1 MNPISSPIE
10 EIEDHYPVVVIGSG
24 YGGAIAACRL
34 ARAGQ
39 RVCVLDRGREIL
51 PGEYPETAA
60 EAMREM
66 QIDSPLKA
74 CGRQS
79 GLYDFRVSG
88 DLTVLQGCGLG
99 GTSLINAGVS
109 LRPDSRIFQGRRWP
123 KEIRDAAASGLEPY
137 YLHAEKMLT
146 PMPYPSGF
154 PELPKL
160 RALEKTAQALGGVF
174 YRPPVNVTFDAAV
187 NSAGIEQAAC
197 TLCGDCVTGCNY
209 GAKNTL
215 LMNYLPDAKLHGAKI
230 FTQASVRWVEL
241 AGKQWKI
248 HYQWLDSGWERFGA
262 PERTITADLL
272 ILAAGCLGSTE
283 ILLRS
288 KEQGL
293 ALSGR
298 VGDNF
303 TANGDFLS
311 FAYNIPDRVNGIGA
325 GLRPLDEIGP
335 VGPCITGI
343 VDLRDQP
350 DVKDGVVIEDGTIPG
365 AIANLLPGVLA
376 AASSGNGGGRS
387 FSETLQ
393 AKTRIAESL
402 ARGAYHGALRNTLTY
417 LAMAHDAGD
426 GRIVLKDG
434 KARVEWPELCHQP
447 VYQKIQEQLAYAAR
461 AQGGEAI
468 RKSLAEILLKSK
480 LITVHPLGGCV
491 MANDASAGVVDH
503 QGQVFAAPFG
513 QSVYE
518 NFYIVDGSAI
528 PCSLGV
534 NPLLTISALAERA
547 AALLASSRGWE
558 IDYRLAAVPAG
569 IPERCSIGVQFTES
583 MSGYFSTKLEIPTHQ
598 GSAAWPSR
606 NPSEWSHCPHPHSQH
621 QPSPACGRG
630 GTAKRWVREPAF
642 SSAGASRVRG
652 LAEKARKQNQISGS
666 GSAVSPDNGDFALY
680 ERGAAQG
687 RRDGSKFSFTL
698 TIGTGDLASSMSS
711 SAHRFRMAG
720 TAYAAELSPQPLT
733 VTEGEFELLTDDPD
747 RVGARRMIY
756 RAKMTSAEG
765 RVFHLAGFKLIQ
777 TGLLTRLWPE
787 TSTLYITVSV
797 PDSGGRVIG
806 SGILR
811 ISPEDFLRQLTTIEV
826 TGAKNREERL
836 DAAARLGRSFF
847 GPLWESYGGVTSPPR
862 YFNPDAPSR
871 KKRPLRTS
879 APEVHF
885 FETEDKVQ
893 LRLLRYC
900 GGRKGPVILSH
911 GIGVSSL
918 IFRIDTIPINLVE
931 YLSARGFDVWALDYR
946 ASIELP
952 CAQMPSTADDVAAYD
967 YPAAVAKVLEVTG
980 ASGVQMF
987 VHCFGSISFFMAML
1001 KGLQGVR
1008 SVVCSQVAAHQ
1019 VGPSMTRIKCGLY
1032 MPKFL
1037 DLLGVKS
1044 LTAYV
1049 DGHAGW
1055 EAKLYETAM
1064 KLYPIPASQRCNN
1077 PVCHRITFMYSQAFE
1092 HSNLNALTHD
1102 SLHELFGIAS
1112 IGGFEHL
1119 AHMVRK
1125 GHIVTAGGK
1134 DAYLPHLR
1142 RLAIPIAFLHGA
1154 RNRCF
1159 LPESTRL
1166 TYNLLRAKNGEKLY
1180 TRYVIPHYGHS
1191 DCILGKDAAR
1201 DVYPYIARHLEAT
1214 NE

>member
-1 MNPISSPIE
+1 MNRISSPIE
-10 EIEDHYPVVVIGSG
+10 EIEDYYPAVVIGSG
-24 YGGAIAACRL
+24 YGGAIAASRL

-39 RVCVLDRGREIL
+39 RVCVLERGREIL
-51 PGEYPETAA
+51 PGEYPESAA

-66 QIDSPLKA
+66 QIESPLKA
-74 CGRQS
+74 CGRQT

-109 LRPDSRIFQGRRWP
+109 LRPDSRIFQDPRWP

-137 YLHAEKMLT
+137 YLHAEKMLK
-146 PMPYPSGF
+146 PMPYPSSF

-160 RALEKTAQALGGVF
+160 RALERTAHALGGAF
-174 YRPPVNVTFDAAV
+174 YRPPVNVTFDSTV

-215 LMNYLPDAKLHGAKI
+215 LMNYLPDAKLYGAKI
-230 FTQASVRWVEL
+230 FIQISVRWVEL

-272 ILAAGCLGSTE
+272 MLAAGCLGSTE

-288 KEQGL
+288 KERGL

-325 GLRPLDEIGP
+325 GLRPLEEIGP

-350 DVKDGVVIEDGTIPG
+350 DVKDGVVIEDGAIPG

-402 ARGAYHGALRNTLTY
+402 AGGAYHGALRNTLTY

-461 AQGGEAI
+461 AQGGEAV
-468 RKSLAEILLKSK
+468 RNSLAEILLKSK

-491 MANDASAGVVDH
+491 MADDASAGVVNH
-503 QGQVFAAPFG
+503 QGQVFSAPLG

-569 IPERCSIGVQFTES
+569 IPERCPIGIQFTES
-583 MSGYFSTKLEIPTHQ
+583 MSGYFSTKLEVPANQ
-598 GSAAWPSR
+598 ASAA
-606 NPSEWSHCPHPHSQH
+606 
-621 QPSPACGRG
+621 
-630 GTAKRWVREPAF
+630 
-642 SSAGASRVRG
+642 
-652 LAEKARKQNQISGS
+652 
-666 GSAVSPDNGDFALY
+666 SPDNGDFALCV
-680 ERGAAQG
+680 RGAAQG

-698 TIGTGDLASSMSS
+698 TIGTGDLDSSMIG
-711 SAHRFRMAG
+711 SAHKFRMAG
-720 TAYAAELSPQPLT
+720 TACAAELSPQPLT
-733 VTEGEFELLTDDPD
+733 VTEGEFELLTDDSD

-765 RVFHLAGFKLIQ
+765 RVFNLAGFKLIQ

-797 PDSGGRVIG
+797 PDSGGVIG

-811 ISPEDFLRQLTTIEV
+811 ISSEDFLRQLATIEV

-847 GPLWESYGGVTSPPR
+847 GPLWESYGGVASPPR
-862 YFNPDAPSR
+862 YFNLDAPSR
-871 KKRPLRTS
+871 KKRPLRAP

-918 IFRIDTIPINLVE
+918 IFRIDTLPINLVE

-967 YPAAVAKVLEVTG
+967 YPAAVAKVLQVTG

-1032 MPKFL
+1032 VPEFL
-1037 DLLGVKS
+1037 ELLGVKS

-1064 KLYPIPASQRCNN
+1064 KLYPIPASQRCNS

-1112 IGGFEHL
+1112 VRGFEHL
-1119 AHMVRK
+1119 ARMVRK
-1125 GHIVTAGGK
+1125 GHIVTAEGK

-1166 TYNLLRAKNGEKLY
+1166 TYNLLRAKNDEKLY

-1201 DVYPYIARHLEAT
+1201 DVYPYIARHFEAT